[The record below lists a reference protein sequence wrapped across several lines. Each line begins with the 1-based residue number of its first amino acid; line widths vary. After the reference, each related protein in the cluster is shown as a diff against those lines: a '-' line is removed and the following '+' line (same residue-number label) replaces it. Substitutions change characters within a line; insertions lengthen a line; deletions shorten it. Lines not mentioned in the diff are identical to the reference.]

1 MNMMTEKYYGPGVKE
16 IYTDFVLLRKVIST
30 LQVTGWMK
38 DRIISFSA
46 LTSLIYVRSFA
57 GVPSLYSLRL
67 LTLLL
72 LS

>member
-1 MNMMTEKYYGPGVKE
+1 MNMMTEKYYGPVVKE
-16 IYTDFVLLRKVIST
+16 IYYRFCSFEESHQHFAGD
-30 LQVTGWMK
+30 WMK

-46 LTSLIYVRSFA
+46 LTALIYVRSFA